1 MSLSVQE
8 LRLFLEE
15 LCCELCRFRHMVEEG
30 QPPDALRIER
40 EFPLATGGPYA
51 DIHVS
56 SVRAGD
62 VLPYFIEVKF
72 GVPDD
77 ELLSRIQLKYGHQ
90 HPALA
95 QKCRL
100 ILVVDLAPRAD
111 RSQLCA
117 TLRRVVDPR
126 IELEIW
132 DEGRLLVE
140 VGRIFGVKA
149 TVIDEDSLLAMRQA
163 VQSTMAR
170 YAFGEDEGAAVT
182 PLASQLLWRFAF
194 YRLRQIRSQDGRSPR
209 DILPPGV
216 YRGVAVVIADL
227 CSFSSFVRDTPDDQ
241 IVRDSLTSFYSKARY
256 EVVNRGGMIE
266 NFVGDQVLALF
277 GVPDRCPGYIDQA
290 MGAAQALLSVG
301 AAVSDYWQ
309 RQIDRQQP
317 SSGMH
322 IGVAYGDLQI
332 VALRPSSRTHS
343 TAIADSINVAARL
356 MNMAAP
362 GEILVANSFYQQ
374 LSSPAR
380 SAFLPVAPQD
390 ARNVGRL
397 RAWRLPSPSEPAT
410 ANPGGR
416 TGPGQ

>member
-30 QPPDALRIER
+30 QPPDVLRIER
-40 EFPLATGGPYA
+40 EFPLAAGGPYA

-56 SVRAGD
+56 GPRPGSFR
-62 VLPYFIEVKF
+62 PYFIEVKF
-72 GVPDD
+72 GIPDD
-77 ELLSRIQLKYGHQ
+77 ELLSRLQLKYGHL
-90 HPALA
+90 HAALA
-95 QKCRL
+95 EPCRL
-100 ILVVDLAPRAD
+100 IVQVDLAA
-111 RSQLCA
+111 RSNRDQLCA
-117 TLRRVVDPR
+117 AIRRVVHPQ

-132 DEGRLLVE
+132 DEARLLVE
-140 VGRIFGVKA
+140 VQRTFGVSAK
-149 TVIDEDSLLAMRQA
+149 VIDEDSLLAMRQA

-170 YAFGEDEGAAVT
+170 YAFGEDGETPVT
-182 PLASQLLWRFAF
+182 PLGSQLLWRFAF
-194 YRLRQIRSQDGRSPR
+194 WRLAQIRGGDGRSPR
-209 DILPPGV
+209 DVLPPGV

-290 MGAAQALLSVG
+290 LGAAQALLSVG
-301 AAVSDYWQ
+301 AAVSDWWQ

-322 IGVAYGDLQI
+322 IGVAFGDLQI

-343 TAIADSINVAARL
+343 TAIADAINVAARL
-356 MNMAAP
+356 MNMATP

-374 LSSPAR
+374 LAAPSR
-380 SAFLPVAPQD
+380 TAFVPVAPQD

-397 RAWRLPSPSEPAT
+397 RAWRLPCVSEAT
-410 ANPGGR
+410 VHSGGR

>member
-1 MSLSVQE
+1 MSLSLQE

-15 LCCELCRFRHMVEEG
+15 LCCELSRFRHMVEQG
-30 QPPDALRIER
+30 QPPDALCIER
-40 EFPLATGGPYA
+40 EFPLSPGGPYA

-56 SVRAGD
+56 SLRPGEVP
-62 VLPYFIEVKF
+62 PYFIEVKF

-77 ELLSRIQLKYGHQ
+77 ELLSRLQLKYGQ
-90 HPALA
+90 LPPALSEPA
-95 QKCRL
+95 RL
-100 ILVVDLAPRAD
+100 IVVVDLAARD
-111 RSQLCA
+111 NRSQIA
-117 TLRRVVDPR
+117 AALRRVVHPQLD
-126 IELEIW
+126 LEIW
-132 DEGRLLVE
+132 DEQRLLGE
-140 VGRIFGVKA
+140 VGRIFGVTAK
-149 TVIDEDSLLAMRQA
+149 VIDEDSLLAMRQA
-163 VQSTMAR
+163 VQSTTAR
-170 YAFGEDEGAAVT
+170 YAFGDDAATPVT
-182 PLASQLLWRFAF
+182 PLGSQLLWRFAF
-194 YRLRQIRSQDGRSPR
+194 WRLRQIRSQAGRSTR

-216 YRGVAVVIADL
+216 YHGVAVVIADL

-277 GVPDRCPGYIDQA
+277 GVPDRCSGYIDQA
-290 MGAAQALLSVG
+290 LGAAQALLSVG

-317 SSGMH
+317 SAGMH

-343 TAIADSINVAARL
+343 TAIADAINVAARL

-362 GEILVANSFYQQ
+362 GEVLVANSFYQQ
-374 LSSPAR
+374 LSSSPR
-380 SAFLPVAPQD
+380 SAFVPVAPQD

-397 RAWRLPSPSEPAT
+397 RAWRLPSAAEPPPIS
-410 ANPGGR
+410 PGGR